1 MFAIEARKFI
11 ESLIQIQIRIK
22 EKGYDRDDQSVVNE
36 CRRRIQPL
44 IEENKYQTNERMS
57 GFWIKHREEIRYLIP
72 TSSYKGFKTLMI
84 HFECLDKD
92 SKIHQETKQLINS

>member
-44 IEENKYQTNERMS
+44 IEENKYRSNERMA

-72 TSSYKGFKTLMI
+72 TSSYKGFKALLY
-84 HFECLDKD
+84 HFECLDRD
-92 SKIHQETKQLINS
+92 SKTHQHTNQLINS